1 MVTKEEVLNDEVDDR
16 GSTQFD
22 ALRMLR
28 NLRDRAF
35 DSSNDKLALA
45 LGRPVEEI
53 ETFTEGGASIDDDI
67 VMKVRGIAQQ
77 RGVELE

>member
-1 MVTKEEVLNDEVDDR
+1 MDENIEVDDR
-16 GSTQFD
+16 GSDQFD

-35 DSSNDKLALA
+35 DSSNEKLALA

-53 ETFTEGGASIDDDI
+53 KTIADGVAVIDDD
-67 VMKVRGIAQQ
+67 VLMKARGIAKE
-77 RGVELE
+77 RGVEIDR